1 MFYHYG
7 RVASEKGV
15 NYAKNSDSRYQRI
28 LTEIHSQTGQSYSN
42 FKSLFAG
49 KGMYEYWVSTSKI
62 LEFLKNGNVDF
73 NCRVS

>member
-28 LTEIHSQTGQSYSN
+28 LTEIQSDWPIL
-42 FKSLFAG
+42 FKFQIFVCG
-49 KGMYEYWVSTSKI
+49 
-62 LEFLKNGNVDF
+62 
-73 NCRVS
+73 